1 MSIDPLFFYCL
12 STQLSSA
19 RAFYRSKKKSTRI
32 RHVKLF
38 PIYLLMRSIFSN
50 QLFSRLSI
58 SNSPLQY
65 VYSIIRAA
73 KSLLREGMVAL
84 KTSGF
89 KMSRLNVIFP
99 QFMNLFV

>member
-1 MSIDPLFFYCL
+1 MKFNIIQKIVLSIDPSFFYCL

-19 RAFYRSKKKSTRI
+19 RAHFIAAKKKHTHI

-65 VYSIIRAA
+65 KYSIIRNARSKVADAA
-73 KSLLREGMVAL
+73 
-84 KTSGF
+84 
-89 KMSRLNVIFP
+89 
-99 QFMNLFV
+99 